1 MLNRDTQ
8 IQNAIKFS
16 DIKFERDGN
25 GGIKTLVNEDAIK
38 ASIDNILNTRKGERV
53 MRSDFGAGLYE
64 HIFDLMDSD
73 LNDFFAVQIKQSI
86 EQHDKRVEVLAV
98 KYKNYP
104 DENKVDVIVYFAMRG
119 MDQAYQAYQYTGT
132 FGG

>member
-25 GGIKTLVNEDAIK
+25 ADAIK

-53 MRSDFGAGLYE
+53 MRTGFGAGLYE
-64 HIFDLMDSD
+64 HLFDLMDSD
-73 LNDFFAVQIKQSI
+73 LNDYFSVQIKQSI
-86 EQHDKRVEVLAV
+86 EQYDNRVEVLAV
-98 KYKNYP
+98 KYKTFP
-104 DENKVDVIVYFAMRG
+104 DENRVDVIVYFALKG
-119 MDQAYQAYQYTGT
+119 FDQAYQYTGT

>member
-16 DIKFERDGN
+16 DIEFERDGN
-25 GGIKTLVNEDAIK
+25 GGIKTLINADAIK

-53 MRSDFGAGLYE
+53 MRTDFGAGLYE
-64 HIFDLMDSD
+64 HLFDLMDSD
-73 LNDFFAVQIKQSI
+73 LNDYFSVQIKQSI
-86 EQHDKRVEVLAV
+86 EQYDNRVEVLAV
-98 KYKNYP
+98 KYKTFP
-104 DENKVDVIVYFAMRG
+104 DENRVDVIVYFALKG
-119 MDQAYQAYQYTGT
+119 FDQAYQYTGT